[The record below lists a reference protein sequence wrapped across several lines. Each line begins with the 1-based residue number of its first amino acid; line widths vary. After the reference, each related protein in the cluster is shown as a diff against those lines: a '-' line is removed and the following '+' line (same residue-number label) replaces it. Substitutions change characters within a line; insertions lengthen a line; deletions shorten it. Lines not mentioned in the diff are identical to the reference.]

1 MNNKAVIA
9 LYLVVML
16 DVSGQGI
23 LFPALNTLIIDPT
36 NGFLPADTTKATRN
50 LYYGLI
56 IGSFF
61 FCWFFGATMIASFS
75 DDVGR
80 KKALVIC
87 LVGSV
92 IGYILTLAG
101 IYAQSVTLLV
111 LGRVVAGFTAGS
123 QSVSQAAIID
133 ISTVETRTKNLGK
146 IVAATASGLAFGP
159 VIGGIFSD
167 KNLWSEL
174 NVSVPVYII
183 TICLLL
189 TLTMVLIYFKDTRAI
204 QSDKK
209 FSIFSGFSELGRAI
223 QFRPIRDISIVFF
236 LCVLG
241 LTLFYIYC
249 IVFLFKQFNFTT
261 FENSM
266 AMLMMG
272 AAMAATSWFLVKPL
286 EDRFSKKMLVSASL
300 LLMAFFQVLFLISGN
315 GYLALASIFPLFMA
329 YGIVYTNCLNIF
341 SLSVPESRQGWAMG
355 ISISLLTLGGGIASF
370 LGEELISIFD
380 QLPFIV
386 STLLFVLGGGLALI
400 LRIVQPYEESDTL
413 PES

>member
-1 MNNKAVIA
+1 MNSKAVFA

-23 LFPALNTLIIDPT
+23 LFPALNTLIIDPA
-36 NGFLPADTTKATRN
+36 NGFLPSDTSKATRN

-87 LVGSV
+87 LTGSV
-92 IGYILTLAG
+92 LGYILTLAG
-101 IYAQSVTLLV
+101 IYAESVTLLI

-133 ISTVETRTKNLGK
+133 ISTEETRTKNLGK

-167 KNLWSEL
+167 KSLWSEL

-183 TICLLL
+183 TLCLLL
-189 TLTMVLIYFKDTRAI
+189 TLALVMVYFKDAREI
-204 QSDKK
+204 ESDKK
-209 FSIFSGFSELGRAI
+209 FSIFSGFSELGTAI
-223 QFRPIRDISIVFF
+223 QFKPIRDISIVFF
-236 LCVLG
+236 LCVLS

-249 IVFLFKQFNFTT
+249 IVYLFKQFAFTT

-272 AAMAATSWFLVKPL
+272 AAMAMTSWFLIKPL
-286 EDRFSKKMLVSASL
+286 EDRFSKRILVSTSL
-300 LLMAFFQVLFLISGN
+300 FLMALFQVLFLLSGN
-315 GYLALASIFPLFMA
+315 GYLALASIFLLFMA
-329 YGIVYTNCLNIF
+329 YGIAYTNCLNIF
-341 SLSVPESRQGWAMG
+341 SLSVPENRQGWAMG

-370 LGEELISIFD
+370 LGEELISVFD
-380 QLPFIV
+380 QLPFVV
-386 STLLFVLGGGLALI
+386 STFMLVLGGFLALI
-400 LRIVQPYEESDTL
+400 LRIVQPYGESETIAG
-413 PES
+413 S